1 MILVAANQL
10 GKSYGGRTLF
20 ENVSFGIEERARVG
34 LVGPNGAGKS
44 TLLRMLAGEAEPDSG
59 NVARKRGLRLGYL
72 EQMPAFPEGQT
83 LMQALLAK
91 AEDPH
96 EALPRALTLRAQLEL
111 GRFGDDF
118 EVAKLSGG
126 WRKRVALARELV
138 TEPELLFLDEPTNHL
153 DVSGILWLENFLQQA
168 PLALLMITHD
178 RLFLQRTVNHVLDLD
193 PRNPNYLLNVKGDY
207 VTYLEAKEH
216 ELAALQRQERV
227 LKNTLRREREWLS
240 RGSIARQTKQSA
252 RIQSAADLADTVDG
266 LREKNSTRRLDL
278 DFGDTGTGPQRLI
291 SATGLSM
298 AYDDQP
304 LFENLD
310 VLITPKTRLALLG
323 DNGSGKSTL
332 VRLLLGLETPTSGKV
347 QRADPLKVSYF
358 EQGRETL
365 NPALSVLKN
374 ICPEGDYVSFQGQF
388 VHARSYLDRFLFQG
402 NKAEMPAAKLSGG
415 EQARLR
421 LAQLMLQPAQ
431 VLVLDE
437 PTNDLDSDTLDV
449 LEESLQGFSGGV
461 ILVTHDRYFMDAVC
475 NQILAFPPLDMRALG
490 LQKFASYFQWESWF
504 ESARRK
510 STAAAAPAKSKD
522 AAAPA
527 RVKLS
532 YKEKFEL
539 ENMEATI
546 LAMESE
552 LEALTQESQAVVD
565 DHKRL
570 SELHS
575 LLAERQSQLDAK
587 YERWASLEAKAKGL
601 A

>member
-1 MILVAANQL
+1 
-10 GKSYGGRTLF
+10 
-20 ENVSFGIEERARVG
+20 
-34 LVGPNGAGKS
+34 
-44 TLLRMLAGEAEPDSG
+44 
-59 NVARKRGLRLGYL
+59 
-72 EQMPAFPEGQT
+72 
-83 LMQALLAK
+83 
-91 AEDPH
+91 
-96 EALPRALTLRAQLEL
+96 
-111 GRFGDDF
+111 
-118 EVAKLSGG
+118 
-126 WRKRVALARELV
+126 
-138 TEPELLFLDEPTNHL
+138 
-153 DVSGILWLENFLQQA
+153 
-168 PLALLMITHD
+168 
-178 RLFLQRTVNHVLDLD
+178 
-193 PRNPNYLLNVKGDY
+193 
-207 VTYLEAKEH
+207 
-216 ELAALQRQERV
+216 
-227 LKNTLRREREWLS
+227 
-240 RGSIARQTKQSA
+240 
-252 RIQSAADLADTVDG
+252 
-266 LREKNSTRRLDL
+266 
-278 DFGDTGTGPQRLI
+278 
-291 SATGLSM
+291 
-298 AYDDQP
+298 
-304 LFENLD
+304 
-310 VLITPKTRLALLG
+310 LALLG